1 MLDYQENQLRQAD
14 EHTHDGD
21 GHLEENTPQNKK
33 GDCQI
38 ANLVHINGYASI
50 MGGSIDGILYA
61 AKHPHK
67 HLDHQDEEHEISLR
81 SIEQWRFI
89 TSVMSQIPTKV
100 MQPRRVINKLAA
112 TNKKLLVSKES
123 HSFRLPSDS
132 FMEKRFW
139 ITLFKPT
146 SDIAK
151 MVVRAEITI
160 QSLYNSF
167 PKTKCKRNENNLVEQ
182 LHTNAKAI
190 G

>member
-1 MLDYQENQLRQAD
+1 MIAIVFPCIKMLDYQENQLRQAD

-81 SIEQWRFI
+81 SIEQMEVHHL
-89 TSVMSQIPTKV
+89 SDVPD
-100 MQPRRVINKLAA
+100 
-112 TNKKLLVSKES
+112 TNK
-123 HSFRLPSDS
+123 SDATQ
-132 FMEKRFW
+132 EG
-139 ITLFKPT
+139 
-146 SDIAK
+146 D
-151 MVVRAEITI
+151 
-160 QSLYNSF
+160 Q
-167 PKTKCKRNENNLVEQ
+167 
-182 LHTNAKAI
+182 
-190 G
+190 